1 MKSIA
6 TRERDKQVYGALQ
19 GKSIRSI
26 LIKKLVEPYGYSDK
40 TRIAEALVD
49 DILDEIDRCMPKSD
63 RVKPGQLVY
72 LAKAKNAKPVYGQK
86 MKDTKQVPVVLTF
99 INPDDIKRYKNGKSR
114 KEICNDRIS
123 RMAAEAIEQGGS
135 MIQSDFASLFSLSVG
150 AISANLKE
158 HEQNNKVSV
167 KTWGKLNDVGRKP
180 THKGE
185 AIYWHMQ
192 GYLAPDIAKK
202 IDHELNNVERYIGDF
217 ERIKELAGRYDEYQ
231 ISRFTKLTVPTIR
244 EYLGIVRTYY
254 PGYIRHKCPIY
265 LLWMKL
271 FLCCSCFI
279 SCFFKIFQ
287 ICSLLMCSKPPAAH

>member
-1 MKSIA
+1 MISGKGLAANLRTLNLKKGGDDMKSIV
-6 TRERDKQVYGALQ
+6 TREGDKQVYGALQ

-26 LIKKLVEPYGYSDK
+26 LIKKLIEQYGYSDK
-40 TRIAEALVD
+40 IRIAETLVD

-63 RVKPGQLVY
+63 RIKPGQLVY
-72 LAKAKNAKPVYGQK
+72 LAKARGAKPAYGQK

-99 INPDDIKRYKNGKSR
+99 INPDDIKRYKNGESR
-114 KEICNDRIS
+114 KEIRNDRIS
-123 RMAAEAIEQGGS
+123 RMAAEAIEQYGS
-135 MIQSDFASLFSLSVG
+135 MIQSDFASLFSLSVS
-150 AISANLKE
+150 AISVNLKE

-180 THKGE
+180 THKEE

-202 IDHELNNVERYIGDF
+202 IDHELNNVERYIEDF

-231 ISRFTKLTVPTIR
+231 ISRFTRLTVPTIR

-254 PGYIRHKCPIY
+254 PELFGENKDNKGDEY
-265 LLWMKL
+265 LNNKN
-271 FLCCSCFI
+271 
-279 SCFFKIFQ
+279 
-287 ICSLLMCSKPPAAH
+287 